1 MPAATVLV
9 VSLIVLAFVIFAATL
24 FYGERATRNVRS

>member
-9 VSLIVLAFVIFAATL
+9 VSLIGLAFVIFAGTL
-24 FYGERATRNVRS
+24 FFGERATRRP